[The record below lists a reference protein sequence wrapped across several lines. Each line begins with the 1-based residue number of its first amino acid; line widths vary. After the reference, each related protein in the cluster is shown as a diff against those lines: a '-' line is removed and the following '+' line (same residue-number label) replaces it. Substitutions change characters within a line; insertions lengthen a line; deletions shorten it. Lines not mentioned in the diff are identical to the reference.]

1 MAVVLAGGRSSRLG
15 GTHKPGIP
23 VAGRS
28 LLDHALAAVPD
39 VPDAAETIVV
49 GPPAPTCRPVRWTR
63 EQPPGGGPVAALAA
77 GLTAGLTALPARPD
91 EIVVLAAD
99 LAGVTAHTVARLR
112 AALTEDGAVLCDAAG
127 RRQWLIGVWRTA
139 ALLAALPAEP
149 AGRSLRSVLS
159 PLAVT
164 EVAELPGE
172 SLDVDTPDDLTR
184 ARAGPVTGSAS
195 QPSHW

>member
-1 MAVVLAGGRSSRLG
+1 MAVVLAGGRGSRLG

-39 VPDAAETIVV
+39 AAETIVV
-49 GPPAPTCRPVRWTR
+49 GPETPTYRPVRWTV
-63 EQPPGGGPVAALAA
+63 EQPAGGGPVAGLAA
-77 GLTAGLTALPARPD
+77 GLAALPTTPD
-91 EIVVLAAD
+91 EVAVLAAD

-112 AALTEDGAVLCDAAG
+112 AALVADGAVLCDADG

-164 EVAELPGE
+164 DVPELPGE